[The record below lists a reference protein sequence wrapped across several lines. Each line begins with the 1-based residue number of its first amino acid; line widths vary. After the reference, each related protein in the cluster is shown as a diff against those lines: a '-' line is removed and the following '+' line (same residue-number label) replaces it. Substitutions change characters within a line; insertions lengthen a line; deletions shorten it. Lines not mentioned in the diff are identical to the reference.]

1 MILCKSLLL
10 TCQFIRKYCILPIML
25 GTDSK
30 SCFKIREVNSLTR
43 SSASRTILLPITNY
57 QLPITNYQLPITNYQ
72 LGKLYSKIFSYT
84 LSFFSFY
91 NTDAY
96 AEKSWFLLYDRSVY
110 IKNSVFYYVTIK
122 AQRNVRLTS
131 YFLQ

>member
-1 MILCKSLLL
+1 
-10 TCQFIRKYCILPIML
+10 
-25 GTDSK
+25 
-30 SCFKIREVNSLTR
+30 
-43 SSASRTILLPITNY
+43 ITNY

-96 AEKSWFLLYDRSVY
+96 AEKSWFLLYDRAVY

-122 AQRNVRLTS
+122 VRRNVRLTS
-131 YFLQ
+131 YFFYNESLCGTDPYYLLLN